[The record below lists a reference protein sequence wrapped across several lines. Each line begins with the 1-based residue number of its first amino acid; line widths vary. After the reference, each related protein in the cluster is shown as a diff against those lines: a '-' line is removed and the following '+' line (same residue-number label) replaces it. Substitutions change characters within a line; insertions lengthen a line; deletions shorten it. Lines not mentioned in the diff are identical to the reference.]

1 MILCDANLLLYAY
14 NASAPEHPRARAWLE
29 ASLSSPRPFALS
41 WATIAAFLRLTTN
54 RAVFPAPLAIAEAT
68 RAVDA
73 WLARPMVVLLE
84 PGPRHWEIARPLL
97 VAANARAALVPDA
110 LLAALALE
118 HGATLASH
126 DLDFRRFEGLD
137 GFDPLAG

>member
-14 NASAPEHPRARAWLE
+14 NSSAPEHEPARLWLE
-29 ASLSSPRPFALS
+29 RCLSSPTPFALCWS
-41 WATIAAFLRLTTN
+41 TIGAFLRLTTN
-54 RAVFPAPLAIAEAT
+54 RAIFPAPFSIDEAA
-68 RAVDA
+68 RSVDA

-97 VAANARAALVPDA
+97 EASNARGPLVADA

-118 HGATLASH
+118 HGATLATH
-126 DLDFRRFEGLD
+126 DRDFRRFEGLRLL
-137 GFDPLAG
+137 DPLAA